1 MRKPPRR
8 QEVRTETAQTMG
20 LHPPERPAPLADLL
34 DLRSLI
40 VGMLGLR
47 LLELPL
53 QPTRCRLARVLIAES
68 LA

>member
-1 MRKPPRR
+1 MRKPRRR

-20 LHPPERPAPLADLL
+20 LRLAERPARLADLL

-40 VGMLGLR
+40 VEMLDPR

-53 QPTRCRLARVLIAES
+53 QPARCRLARALIAES